1 MSYRD
6 GIRRDI
12 ELKRQREKSALQ
24 ERQVQRISD
33 LVPFARTGQI
43 SPAKFLEITRQ
54 ILDGDADRIV
64 RVGEEIRPDIQT
76 EEGR

>member
-12 ELKRQREKSALQ
+12 QAKRQREKSAEQ
-24 ERQVQRISD
+24 ERMVQRISD
-33 LVPFARTGQI
+33 LVPLARTGQM
-43 SPAKFLEITRQ
+43 SPAKFLQITRE

-64 RVGEEIRPDIQT
+64 RVGEEFRPDIQT

>member
-12 ELKRQREKSALQ
+12 QAKRQREKSAEQ
-24 ERQVQRISD
+24 ERMVQRISD
-33 LVPFARTGQI
+33 LVPLARTGQM
-43 SPAKFLEITRQ
+43 SPAKFLQITRE

-64 RVGEEIRPDIQT
+64 RVGHEVRPDIQT
-76 EEGR
+76 GETR

>member
-12 ELKRQREKSALQ
+12 QAKRQREKSAEQ
-24 ERQVQRISD
+24 ERMVQRISD
-33 LVPFARTGQI
+33 LVPLARTGQI
-43 SPAKFLEITRQ
+43 SPAKFLQITRE

-64 RVGEEIRPDIQT
+64 RVGQDFRPDIQT

>member
-12 ELKRQREKSALQ
+12 EMKRQREKSALQ

-43 SPAKFLEITRQ
+43 SPAKFLEITRE
-54 ILDGDADRIV
+54 ILNGDADRIV
-64 RVGEEIRPDIQT
+64 RVGQDFRPDIQT

>member
-12 ELKRQREKSALQ
+12 QAKRQREKSAEQ
-24 ERQVQRISD
+24 ERMVQRISD
-33 LVPFARTGQI
+33 LVPLARTGQM
-43 SPAKFLEITRQ
+43 SPAKFLQITRE

-64 RVGEEIRPDIQT
+64 RVGHEIRPDIQT
-76 EEGR
+76 GEGR

>member
-33 LVPFARTGQI
+33 LVPLARTGQM
-43 SPAKFLEITRQ
+43 SPAKFLQITRE

-64 RVGEEIRPDIQT
+64 RVGQDFRPDIQT

>member
-12 ELKRQREKSALQ
+12 QAKRQREKSAEQ
-24 ERQVQRISD
+24 ERMVQRISD
-33 LVPFARTGQI
+33 LVPLARTGQM
-43 SPAKFLEITRQ
+43 SPAKFLQITRE

-64 RVGEEIRPDIQT
+64 RVGEEFRPDIQT
-76 EEGR
+76 GEGR

>member
-12 ELKRQREKSALQ
+12 ELKRQREKSAEQ
-24 ERQVQRISD
+24 ERMVQRISD
-33 LVPFARTGQI
+33 LVPLARTGQM
-43 SPAKFLEITRQ
+43 SPAKFLQITRE

-64 RVGEEIRPDIQT
+64 RVGQEFRPDIQT

>member
-43 SPAKFLEITRQ
+43 SPAKFLEITRD
-54 ILDGDADRIV
+54 ILNGDAERIV
-64 RVGEEIRPDIQT
+64 RVGEEYRPDMNT
-76 EEGR
+76 GETR

>member
-12 ELKRQREKSALQ
+12 QAKRQREKSAEQ
-24 ERQVQRISD
+24 ERMVQRISD
-33 LVPFARTGQI
+33 LVPLARTGQM
-43 SPAKFLEITRQ
+43 SPAKFLQITRE

-64 RVGEEIRPDIQT
+64 RVGQDFRPDIQT
-76 EEGR
+76 GEGR

>member
-12 ELKRQREKSALQ
+12 ELKRQRDKSAEQ
-24 ERQVQRISD
+24 ERMVQRISD
-33 LVPFARTGQI
+33 LVPLARTGQM
-43 SPAKFLEITRQ
+43 SPAKFLQITRE

-64 RVGEEIRPDIQT
+64 RVGQDFRPDIQT

>member
-12 ELKRQREKSALQ
+12 ELKRQREKSAEQ
-24 ERQVQRISD
+24 ERMVQRISD
-33 LVPFARTGQI
+33 LVPLARTGQM
-43 SPAKFLEITRQ
+43 SPAKFLQITRE

-64 RVGEEIRPDIQT
+64 RVGQEIRPDIQT
-76 EEGR
+76 GEGR

>member
-12 ELKRQREKSALQ
+12 QAKRQREKSAEQ
-24 ERQVQRISD
+24 ERMVQRISD
-33 LVPFARTGQI
+33 LVPLARTGQM
-43 SPAKFLEITRQ
+43 SPAKFLQITRE

-64 RVGEEIRPDIQT
+64 RVGQDFRPDIQT

>member
-43 SPAKFLEITRQ
+43 SPAKFLEITRE

-64 RVGEEIRPDIQT
+64 RVGEEFRPDIQT